1 MAQAGYTDP
10 MSLEHPPGTPDAEAP
25 VRRRDLAVARSL
37 DSARARSEGRVQR
50 FLDAGFE
57 LLASAESGKDF
68 TVQEVVDR
76 SGQSLRSF
84 YQYFAGKHEL
94 LLALFDEA
102 VRSTADR
109 LEELTAA
116 QDGALDR
123 LRCFVLEYYRMCL
136 PAPEGRASKNN
147 PTPVLAEFCHQL
159 LTTHQDEA
167 SRAFVP
173 LVSLLEKI
181 LADAAE
187 AGVVRPGLERDEL
200 AGVILSTIMFNAAY
214 AVTISGRTGAVDG
227 ESAALEIWEL
237 ISAGIVTRPDS

>member
-1 MAQAGYTDP
+1 MSAESPPDPVTD
-10 MSLEHPPGTPDAEAP
+10 AP

-102 VRSTADR
+102 VRSTAGQ
-109 LEELTAA
+109 LEELTSH
-116 QDGALDR
+116 QEDPRGR

-159 LTTHQDEA
+159 LTAHQEEA

-173 LVSLLEKI
+173 LVCLLAKI
-181 LADAAE
+181 LGEAAD
-187 AGVVRPGLERDEL
+187 AGVVRQGLERDEV

-214 AVTISGRTGAVDG
+214 AATISGRPGTVDG
-227 ESAALEIWEL
+227 ERAAEDIWEL
-237 ISAGIVTRPDS
+237 ISTGIVTAPAA

>member
-1 MAQAGYTDP
+1 MAGSPALRRASRRKRDCRISCQPHRGWGESPSQIEETVYTHAMTADSP
-10 MSLEHPPGTPDAEAP
+10 EAPNTDAP

-37 DSARARSEGRVQR
+37 DSARVRSEGRVQR

-57 LLASAESGKDF
+57 LLASAESGRDF

-102 VRSTADR
+102 IRSTAER
-109 LEELTAA
+109 LEDQLVKERVPLE
-116 QDGALDR
+116 R
-123 LRCFVLEYYRMCL
+123 LHRFVVEYYRMCL
-136 PAPEGRASKNN
+136 PAPNGRASKNN

-159 LTTHQDEA
+159 LTAHQEEA

-173 LVSLLEKI
+173 LVALLEKT
-181 LADAAE
+181 LADAIEVGAVRSSY
-187 AGVVRPGLERDEL
+187 AGEDV
-200 AGVILSTIMFNAAY
+200 AGSILSTIMFNAAY
-214 AVTISGRTGAVDG
+214 
-227 ESAALEIWEL
+227 
-237 ISAGIVTRPDS
+237 

>member
-1 MAQAGYTDP
+1 
-10 MSLEHPPGTPDAEAP
+10 MSAETPAVAPDAETP

-109 LEELTAA
+109 LEELTRGEEDPR
-116 QDGALDR
+116 QR
-123 LRCFVLEYYRMCL
+123 LHRFVVEYYRMCL
-136 PAPEGRASKNN
+136 PAPDGRASKNN
-147 PTPVLAEFCHQL
+147 PTPVLAEFNHQL
-159 LTTHQDEA
+159 LTSHQDEA
-167 SRAFVP
+167 SRAFAP
-173 LVSLLEKI
+173 LVGLLETI
-181 LADAAE
+181 LAEAAE
-187 AGVVRPGLERDEL
+187 AGVVRPGLERDDV

-214 AVTISGRTGAVDG
+214 SATISGHSGVVDG
-227 ESAALEIWEL
+227 ERAADDIWQL
-237 ISAGIVTRPDS
+237 ISSGIVAAPAT

>member
-1 MAQAGYTDP
+1 
-10 MSLEHPPGTPDAEAP
+10 MSSADDATVPPGPDAP

-37 DSARARSEGRVQR
+37 DSARVRSEGRVQR

-57 LLASAESGKDF
+57 LLASAESGRDF

-102 VRSTADR
+102 IRSTAGR
-109 LEELTAA
+109 LEDQLAKERTPLE
-116 QDGALDR
+116 R
-123 LRCFVLEYYRMCL
+123 LHRFVVEYYRMCL
-136 PAPEGRASKNN
+136 PAPKGRASKNN

-159 LTTHQDEA
+159 LTAHQEEA

-173 LVSLLEKI
+173 LVALLEKT
-181 LADAAE
+181 LADAVE
-187 AGVVRPGLERDEL
+187 AGAVHSSYAGEDVAGSIL
-200 AGVILSTIMFNAAY
+200 ATIMFNAAY
-214 AVTISGRTGAVDG
+214 ASTISGTESHDSARAGDEMWEFVARGIATG
-227 ESAALEIWEL
+227 SK
-237 ISAGIVTRPDS
+237 

>member
-1 MAQAGYTDP
+1 MTTADDP
-10 MSLEHPPGTPDAEAP
+10 TAAPAPDAP

-37 DSARARSEGRVQR
+37 DSARVRSEGRVQR

-57 LLASAESGKDF
+57 LLASADSGKDF

-102 VRSTADR
+102 IRSTADR
-109 LEELTAA
+109 LEEQLAKERTPR
-116 QDGALDR
+116 DR
-123 LRCFVLEYYRMCL
+123 LHRFVVEYYRMCL
-136 PAPEGRASKNN
+136 PAPKGRASKNN

-159 LTTHQDEA
+159 LTAHQEEA

-173 LVSLLEKI
+173 LVALLEKTLADSVEAGAVRTIYAGEDVAGSI
-181 LADAAE
+181 LA
-187 AGVVRPGLERDEL
+187 
-200 AGVILSTIMFNAAY
+200 TIMFNAAY
-214 AVTISGRTGAVDG
+214 ASTISGTEPHD
-227 ESAALEIWEL
+227 AARAAEEMWDFV
-237 ISAGIVTRPDS
+237 SSGIVTAPK

>member
-1 MAQAGYTDP
+1 MSVDDPSAGSTATT
-10 MSLEHPPGTPDAEAP
+10 EP

-37 DSARARSEGRVQR
+37 DSARLRSEGRVQR

-57 LLASAESGKDF
+57 LLARAESGKEF

-102 VRSTADR
+102 ILSTADR
-109 LEELTAA
+109 LEEQISR
-116 QDGALDR
+116 QDTPLER
-123 LRCFVLEYYRMCL
+123 LRSFVVEYYKMCL
-136 PAPEGRASKNN
+136 PAPKGRASKNN
-147 PTPVLAEFCHQL
+147 PTPVMAEFCHQL
-159 LTTHQDEA
+159 LTAHQTEA

-173 LVSLLEKI
+173 LVTLLEKV
-181 LADAAE
+181 LEDAADAGDVPSGLDRAE
-187 AGVVRPGLERDEL
+187 V

-214 AVTISGRTGAVDG
+214 AHTISGNEGPRDG
-227 ESAALEIWEL
+227 ERAAGQLWTFL
-237 ISAGIVTRPDS
+237 SSGIVTSKAG

>member
-1 MAQAGYTDP
+1 MPTADTPSTPASETP
-10 MSLEHPPGTPDAEAP
+10 M
-25 VRRRDLAVARSL
+25 RRRDLAVARSL
-37 DSARARSEGRVQR
+37 DSARVRSEGRVQR

-57 LLASAESGKDF
+57 LLSSAESGRDF

-102 VRSTADR
+102 IRSTAER
-109 LEELTAA
+109 LEEQLAKESTAE
-116 QDGALDR
+116 GR
-123 LRCFVLEYYRMCL
+123 LRCFVTEYYRMCL
-136 PAPEGRASKNN
+136 PAPKGRTSKNN

-159 LTTHQDEA
+159 LTAHHEEA

-173 LVSLLEKI
+173 LVTLLEKT
-181 LADAAE
+181 LKEAAE
-187 AGVVRPGLERDEL
+187 AGVVRSGHDDEEV

-214 AVTISGRTGAVDG
+214 APTISGTEPHQAARAADEMWEFVSGGILAGAQ
-227 ESAALEIWEL
+227 A
-237 ISAGIVTRPDS
+237 